1 MEGSEILCKFVLG
14 QHMTSYHGHWHS
26 EPASPLWLRVQLS
39 YFPSLGSDLSPGV
52 LPKFPTILD
61 A

>member
-14 QHMTSYHGHWHS
+14 WYMTSYHGHWHS
-26 EPASPLWLRVQLS
+26 GAVSPLWLSVQRS
-39 YFPSLGSDLSPGV
+39 YVPSLGSDLSPGV
-52 LPKFPTILD
+52 LPKFPTILN